1 MGVGT
6 RFRYDG
12 ETVEVVELAITANGN
27 EAVLKLLRLA
37 VKELLLSDRVRV
49 IPDAPGPSGDD
60 DEDVAG
66 VVLSQLSKAEQDG
79 LRERAG
85 HVREVL
91 TGYRSGAPELAV
103 EGEPRPEYSPDLT
116 LGERYASKA
125 AELRVTVR

>member
-1 MGVGT
+1 
-6 RFRYDG
+6 
-12 ETVEVVELAITANGN
+12 
-27 EAVLKLLRLA
+27 
-37 VKELLLSDRVRV
+37 VKELLLSDRARV

-91 TGYRSGAPELAV
+91 TGYRSGASELAV
-103 EGEPRPEYSPDLT
+103 EGAPRPDYSPDLP
-116 LGERYASKA
+116 LGER
-125 AELRVTVR
+125 